1 MSKFYGSVVGNT
13 GVATRGGT
21 AKSGIKTSNQSYNGS
36 IITTM
41 YEDDG
46 NLMIRIDYSPES
58 SSHGNTVFTGTIE
71 EYLKKLEAWAWM

>member
-21 AKSGIKTSNQSYNGS
+21 ASSGIKTSNQSYDGS

-41 YEDDG
+41 YEDAG

-58 SSHGNTVFTGTIE
+58 SSHGSTVFNGTVE
-71 EYLKKLEAWAWM
+71 EYLEKLKA